1 VSRELSGAHQQ
12 RVTTVKFSPDGR
24 LIASGGPEEHIYI
37 WDLSRSEP
45 LIKTLDVP
53 GGSNEL
59 AFNQD
64 GTVLAVGSDARRI
77 SQWLVAGWRKT
88 FQLNTLVG
96 VRSVFGFHPKRG
108 DLAFDG
114 ENGLIRILPKRLA
127 DAPRRAVATLS
138 GLDVHFDRVAV
149 APAPDT
155 AISSPKNACS
165 RGATTASN

>member
-1 VSRELSGAHQQ
+1 MSQELSGAHQQ

-24 LIASGGPEEHIYI
+24 MIASGGPEDHIYI
-37 WDLSRSEP
+37 WDLTRSEP

-77 SQWLVAGWRKT
+77 SQWSVPGWKKI

-114 ENGLIRILPKRLA
+114 QNGLIRILPRGPA
-127 DAPRRAVATLS
+127 DPPKRAVAMLS
-138 GLDVHFDRVAV
+138 GLDVHFDRVAAAPPPTV
-149 APAPDT
+149 A
-155 AISSPKNACS
+155 IRSPKNACS
-165 RGATTASN
+165 MGGATASN